1 MTKSQ
6 FIQQFPSLRGSW
18 SFIYN
23 FPHTQ
28 GDLHGEIKRDHREEF
43 LKYLHLP
50 ALSPSPYMLWPLG
63 KAMFLNI
70 LQASQT
76 DGTEY
81 HLTLS
86 WTLTVIP
93 RDSDSEGLLW
103 SQGAGLRAGE
113 LSVVSPFPWFAV
125 WPSASNYTSPFLG
138 LNCTMKRETRWSH
151 DGCF

>member
-6 FIQQFPSLRGSW
+6 FIQQFPSLEGSW
-18 SFIYN
+18 SFTYN

-28 GDLHGEIKRDHREEF
+28 GDLHGEFKRDHRKEF

-50 ALSPSPYMLWPLG
+50 ALSPSPYMLRPLG
-63 KAMFLNI
+63 KPMFLNI
-70 LQASQT
+70 LQASQA

-93 RDSDSEGLLW
+93 RDYDSEGLLR
-103 SQGAGLRAGE
+103 SQGAGLGAGE
-113 LSVVSPFPWFAV
+113 LSVVSPFPWLAV
-125 WPSASNYTSPFLG
+125 WPSASNYTSPLLG
-138 LNCTMKRETRWSH
+138 LNCTIKRETSWSH